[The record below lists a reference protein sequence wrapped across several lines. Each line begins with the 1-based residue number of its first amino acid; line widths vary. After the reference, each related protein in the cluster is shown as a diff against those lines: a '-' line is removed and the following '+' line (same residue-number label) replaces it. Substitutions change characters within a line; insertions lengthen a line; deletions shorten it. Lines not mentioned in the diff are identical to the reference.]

1 MISIVGSLFDEC
13 DGRFGNV
20 LTCVVGSG
28 IDREAYIS
36 GVERG
41 VGRIGYVVTDV
52 EEEGEMIYFHLNK
65 RELRLVK

>member
-13 DGRFGNV
+13 DGRFGDV
-20 LTCVVGSG
+20 LMCAVGRG
-28 IDREAYIS
+28 IYREKYIL

-41 VGRIGYVVTDV
+41 LKRRGYVITDI
-52 EEEGEMIYFHLNK
+52 EEDGEIIYLHLNK